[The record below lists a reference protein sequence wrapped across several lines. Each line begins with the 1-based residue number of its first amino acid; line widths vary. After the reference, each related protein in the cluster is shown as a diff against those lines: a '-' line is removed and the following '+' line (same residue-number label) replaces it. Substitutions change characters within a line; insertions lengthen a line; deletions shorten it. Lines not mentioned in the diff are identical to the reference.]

1 MRNTSLV
8 RYVVIILTI
17 LPGLCGCD
25 SPTKDANSVDAPA
38 ASPDGSDSTNANTDS
53 SPSSSADD
61 SAEGNSKPD
70 NAPSSTTAA
79 GNQPPGDVDE
89 VIDISFDDIELLI
102 QEDIVFR
109 PQMLTAR
116 AKELDGKRVRIN
128 GFMLPDT
135 KIRNI
140 SQFVLLKNLECKFG
154 PGGRADHLLNVM
166 MLDDRAVNFREDAI
180 SIEGQIV
187 LNPFN
192 GPDGNTWSIY
202 DFKCTK
208 VEKYRPRR

>member
-1 MRNTSLV
+1 MRNASLL
-8 RYVVIILTI
+8 RYVLINLTI
-17 LPGLCGCD
+17 ISCLGGCD
-25 SPTKDANSVDAPA
+25 SPTKEANSVDAPSE
-38 ASPDGSDSTNANTDS
+38 SPDGSNSTNANTDS
-53 SPSSSADD
+53 SLSSSADD
-61 SAEGNSKPD
+61 SADNHSTSN
-70 NAPSSTTAA
+70 NAPSSTTATSKQPA
-79 GNQPPGDVDE
+79 GDANE

-154 PGGRADHLLNVM
+154 PGGRADHLLNVI